1 MKYGVIDIG
10 SNSVRLMISDGNNTL
25 YKKVKTTRL
34 AENMCGAVLQSAP
47 MERTADAVSFFV
59 KCAKEEN
66 VNEICVF
73 ATAAVRQAKNKQAFI
88 DLVKDRAGIDVDVI
102 SGESEAQIGIKGAL
116 NGADGAI
123 IDVGGASTEVIVT
136 KDGTQIF
143 SKSLNLGVV
152 TLYNEFGQDKTKI
165 ENYISK
171 KIKEF
176 GVIPKSNFYGIGG
189 TATSLA
195 SILQELDPY
204 DPNKVDG
211 YAIDVQ
217 TLIHLN
223 DRLFSLS
230 VEQRR
235 ELKGLQKERAEV
247 IAGGCAV
254 TLAILTMVG
263 VDKITVSEKDNLEG
277 YLMKRLENY
286 E

>member
-1 MKYGVIDIG
+1 
-10 SNSVRLMISDGNNTL
+10 
-25 YKKVKTTRL
+25 
-34 AENMCGAVLQSAP
+34 
-47 MERTADAVSFFV
+47 
-59 KCAKEEN
+59 
-66 VNEICVF
+66 
-73 ATAAVRQAKNKQAFI
+73 
-88 DLVKDRAGIDVDVI
+88 
-102 SGESEAQIGIKGAL
+102 
-116 NGADGAI
+116 
-123 IDVGGASTEVIVT
+123 
-136 KDGTQIF
+136 
-143 SKSLNLGVV
+143 
-152 TLYNEFGQDKTKI
+152 
-165 ENYISK
+165 
-171 KIKEF
+171 
-176 GVIPKSNFYGIGG
+176 GG

-217 TLIHLN
+217 TLMRLN
-223 DRLFSLS
+223 DKLFSLS